1 MMAAPMI
8 AALEFASCY
17 VYSPAG
23 AGKVCER
30 SRLLRE
36 LLKEGDARFMR
47 NYAERV
53 RKQMADSPRLAG
65 FLSPADVLVPVPGAV
80 PRSDARRYA
89 ASRLAEALLQQG
101 LGCNTW
107 NGLKR
112 VRQVQKSSTAPWL
125 ARPSVA
131 LHYESFSIDAL
142 PYAPGRL
149 VLVDDVITKGRTL
162 LAAALRMHEAFPG
175 ANIRAF
181 ALLRTMGLIPEVR
194 QLLEPCKGLISWRG
208 GDARRHP

>member
-1 MMAAPMI
+1 LI
-8 AALEFASCY
+8 ATLEFASCY

-23 AGKVCER
+23 EGELCER

-36 LLKEGDARFMR
+36 LLKEGNSRFLK
-47 NYAERV
+47 NYAEGVQR
-53 RKQMADSPRLAG
+53 QMAESPQLAG
-65 FLSPADVLVPVPGAV
+65 FLSPADVLVPVPGSMPKNDQRGYV
-80 PRSDARRYA
+80 

-101 LGCNTW
+101 LGLGTW

-112 VRQVQKSSTAPWL
+112 IRRVQKSSTAASS

-131 LHYESFSIDAL
+131 LHYESFSIEASAC
-142 PYAPGRL
+142 APGSL

-162 LAAALRMHEAFPG
+162 LAAAMRLHEAFPT

-181 ALLRTMGLIPEVR
+181 ALLRTLGLIPEVR
-194 QLLEPCKGLISWRG
+194 RLREPCRGRISWRG
-208 GDARRHP
+208 GDARRNP